1 MVYRKILVPL
11 DGSDLAEAVLP
22 HVEMLA
28 RARQRSHPAAG
39 SSESRLPIC
48 DDRSFDRGRT
58 RERYGGGESEKY
70 LKRATEQLKAHGI
83 SVTSEI
89 VEGSTAECIL
99 KVAEEKGADLIAMS
113 THGRSGVARWLIGSV
128 ADRVMRT
135 AKVPVLL
142 VRPAQQN

>member
-1 MVYRKILVPL
+1 MYRKILVPL
-11 DGSDLAEAVLP
+11 DGSDMAEAVLP

-28 RARQRSHPAAG
+28 RANGCEVVLLRVALNPAYQFAMTDPAMLG
-39 SSESRLPIC
+39 VIVNDMQAEA
-48 DDRSFDRGRT
+48 
-58 RERYGGGESEKY
+58 EKY
-70 LKRATEQLKAHGI
+70 LQRVTGQLKERGLT
-83 SVTSEI
+83 VTSEMA
-89 VEGSTAECIL
+89 EGDTATCIL
-99 KVAEEKGADLIAMS
+99 KIAEQKGADLIAMS

>member
-1 MVYRKILVPL
+1 MYRKILVPL

-28 RARQRSHPAAG
+28 KANGSEVIVLRVAVNPAYQFAMTEPSIVG
-39 SSESRLPIC
+39 VLVSDMEA
-48 DDRSFDRGRT
+48 
-58 RERYGGGESEKY
+58 ESEKY
-70 LKRATEQLKAHGI
+70 LKRVSEQLKAHGI
-83 SVTSEI
+83 SVTSEM
-89 VEGSTAECIL
+89 VEGSTADCIL

-128 ADRVMRT
+128 ADRVVRT

-142 VRPAQQN
+142 VRPAQQS